1 MIVRIWHGYTG
12 QENADAYEHLL
23 MSKILPGIHRVT
35 GYQGSYLLRKAAG
48 DEVEF
53 ITLTFWDSMDS
64 VREFAGDDQSHAVV
78 PEAARR
84 LLARFDQRS
93 EHYEATWCP

>member
-1 MIVRIWHGYTG
+1 MIIRIWHGYTSRA
-12 QENADAYEHLL
+12 NADAYEHLL
-23 MSKILPGIHRVT
+23 RSKILPGIHCVA

-53 ITLTFWDSMDS
+53 ITLTLWDSLDAI
-64 VREFAGDDQSHAVV
+64 REFAGDDQSHAVV
-78 PEAARR
+78 PEEARK
-84 LLARFDQRS
+84 LLTRFDQRS